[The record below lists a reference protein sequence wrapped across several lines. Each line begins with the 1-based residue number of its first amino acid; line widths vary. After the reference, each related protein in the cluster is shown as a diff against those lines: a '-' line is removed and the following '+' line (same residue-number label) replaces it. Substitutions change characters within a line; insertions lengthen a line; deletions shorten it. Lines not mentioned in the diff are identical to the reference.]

1 MDARR
6 AFEAALSHY
15 RKGENLLNYPEAVS
29 MEEQGL
35 HFTRATA
42 HFAAGSLALALA
54 LAQAQQQM
62 DAAPTDSQATD
73 PEPHSAS

>member
-1 MDARR
+1 MDARQCY
-6 AFEAALSHY
+6 EAALEHY
-15 RKGENLLNYPEAVS
+15 RKGENLLHYPEAVP

-54 LAQAQQQM
+54 QM
-62 DAAPTDSQATD
+62 DAKLADGQAADAAPAQS
-73 PEPHSAS
+73 P

>member
-6 AFEAALSHY
+6 AFDAALEHY
-15 RKGENLLNYPEAVS
+15 RKGENLLYYPEAVS

-42 HFAAGSLALALA
+42 HFAAGTLALALG
-54 LAQAQQQM
+54 QANGQL
-62 DAAPTDSQATD
+62 DAEPAGGHAADAGPTQ
-73 PEPHSAS
+73 PQ